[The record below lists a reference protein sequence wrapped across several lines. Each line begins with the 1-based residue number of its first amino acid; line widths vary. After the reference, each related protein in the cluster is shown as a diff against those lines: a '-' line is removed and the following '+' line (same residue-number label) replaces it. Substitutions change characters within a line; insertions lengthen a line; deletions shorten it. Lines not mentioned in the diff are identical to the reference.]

1 MNIRRAAALALRRL
15 QHWLPLAVNPRAVR
29 SKYEAEEDFWR
40 RELERLVSWY
50 RGEVPEHYRTPA
62 PRHDQ
67 RVVRRDVRQA
77 AILTWLELHQ
87 KPKYRIDLDL
97 PPDVFRGARV
107 LDLGAGPMPSGEVF
121 EDCDLYC
128 LDPLYPRYLE
138 AGWPLHLYGPRTW
151 FVHGHAEAMPLE
163 EDSFDAV
170 ISANAIDHVDDFSA
184 TAREIRRVLRPGG
197 RLRMHVHYHPP
208 KRTEPLQVDDAK
220 VESAFAWC
228 PDLRKVATSRE
239 KTSAVAKPGE
249 SYALWSNF
257 EA

>member
-1 MNIRRAAALALRRL
+1 MYLSSYLRRL
-15 QHWLPLAVNPRAVR
+15 VNRLRPPQTDGG
-29 SKYEAEEDFWR
+29 KYEEEESFWR
-40 RELERLVSWY
+40 QEIARLEAWY
-50 RGEVPEHYRTPA
+50 RGELPVHYRTQSPDESQQVIRKN
-62 PRHDQ
+62 PRH
-67 RVVRRDVRQA
+67 A
-77 AILTWLELHQ
+77 AILTWFEMHQ
-87 KPKYRIDLDL
+87 KPKYRIDLKVPTDA
-97 PPDVFRGARV
+97 FRGLRV
-107 LDLGAGPMPSGEVF
+107 LDVGAGPMPSGEVF

-163 EDSFDAV
+163 DDSFDAV
-170 ISANAIDHVDDFSA
+170 ISVNAIDHVDDFSA

-208 KRTEPLQVDDAK
+208 KRTEPLQLDDAK